1 MRALFSI
8 LKIAIML
15 IWSMFCIAFAT
26 VIYLLTFQKKIPLF
40 LAKFMWARVFL
51 IIIGA
56 RVKTVG
62 KENIKKGQHY
72 LVIANHSSYSD
83 IATLFKA
90 LPFHLN
96 FIGKSELKKVPFLGW
111 YMKMSGMIF
120 IDRKNARKSK
130 VSLNEATDVLKKGKS
145 VVIFPEGTT
154 SITGDIAPFK
164 KGGMVLAH
172 DAESTILPIR
182 IDGTANVWP
191 SDNNLNM
198 KSGKVLVTI
207 GKPIPFAEYQNQNTS
222 EFLKD
227 LRQTIIDL

>member
-1 MRALFSI
+1 
-8 LKIAIML
+8 
-15 IWSMFCIAFAT
+15 
-26 VIYLLTFQKKIPLF
+26 
-40 LAKFMWARVFL
+40 MWARVFL

-56 RVKTVG
+56 RVKTEG
-62 KENIKKGQHY
+62 KENITKGLNY
-72 LVIANHSSYSD
+72 LVIANHSSYAD

-130 VSLNEATDVLKKGKS
+130 ASLTEATDVLVSGKS

-154 SITGDIAPFK
+154 SISGEIAQFK
-164 KGGMVLAH
+164 KGGMVLAT
-172 DAESTILPIR
+172 DSEATILPIR
-182 IDGTANVWP
+182 IDGTARLWP
-191 SDNNLNM
+191 SNNNLNM
-198 KSGKVLVTI
+198 RSSKVLVTV
-207 GKPIPFAEYQNQNTS
+207 GKPISFDEYKNQNPS
-222 EFLKD
+222 EFLND